1 LSSFLSDLPAFQETE
16 GLESKAYIRQI
27 EEELK
32 KQKEKLT
39 ELVARRRQ
47 LRDEIAA
54 ISKQI
59 DEYVAKRNELN
70 EQIKKIKDDI
80 AQLRASEKNL
90 KEEMERKRV
99 VIKSRSRK
107 IRISEREARAQL
119 SRLEWRLATEHLE
132 PKEEAELVKEI
143 ERARAILR
151 EVEAVVSMRKNIG
164 DFEKKIGEITSMI
177 MVRSNEKAKL
187 VEASNLYHAK
197 IKQLL
202 DDKKVK
208 KDELAKLDSE
218 IDEAKK
224 KKDELFMKMVEIDAK
239 SYLARMRRVL
249 MMQQEHAKRLKME
262 EAIRSKLALDAQEKL
277 KRGETLDW
285 EEFKAM
291 IEAQGGQSQVG

>member
-1 LSSFLSDLPAFQETE
+1 MPAFQETE
-16 GLESKAYIRQI
+16 GLESRAYVRQI

-39 ELVARRRQ
+39 GLVARRRQ

-54 ISKQI
+54 LSKQI

-70 EQIKKIKDDI
+70 EQIKKIKDEI
-80 AQLRASEKNL
+80 GQLRASEKNL

-99 VIKSRSRK
+99 VIKSHSKK

-177 MVRSNEKAKL
+177 MEKNNEKAKL
-187 VEASNLYHAK
+187 VEASNLHHAK

-202 DDKKVK
+202 EDKRVK
-208 KDELAKLDSE
+208 RDELAKLDSE
-218 IDEAKK
+218 IEEAKK

-249 MMQQEHAKRLKME
+249 MMQEEHAKRLKME
-262 EAIRSKLALDAQEKL
+262 EAVKSKLALDAQEKL

-291 IEAQGGQSQVG
+291 MELQGGQSS

>member
-1 LSSFLSDLPAFQETE
+1 LLNFLNDLPAFQETE
-16 GLESKAYIRQI
+16 GLESRAYARQI

-32 KQKEKLT
+32 KQKEKLA

-47 LRDEIAA
+47 LREEVAA

-59 DEYVAKRNELN
+59 DEHVAKRNEVN
-70 EQIKKIKDDI
+70 DQIKKIKEEI

-99 VIKSRSRK
+99 VIKSHSRK
-107 IRISEREARAQL
+107 IRISEKEARGQL
-119 SRLEWRLATEHLE
+119 SRLEWRLATEHLD

-151 EVEAVVSMRKNIG
+151 EVEAVVNMKRNIG

-177 MVRSNEKAKL
+177 MEKNNEKTKL

-202 DDKKVK
+202 EDKRVK

-218 IDEAKK
+218 IDDAKK

-239 SYLARMRRVL
+239 SYLARMRRILV
-249 MMQQEHAKRLKME
+249 MQEEQAKRLKME
-262 EAIRSKLALDAQEKL
+262 ETIRSKLALDAQEKL
-277 KRGETLDW
+277 KRGESLDW

-291 IEAQGGQSQVG
+291 IEAQGRQTK